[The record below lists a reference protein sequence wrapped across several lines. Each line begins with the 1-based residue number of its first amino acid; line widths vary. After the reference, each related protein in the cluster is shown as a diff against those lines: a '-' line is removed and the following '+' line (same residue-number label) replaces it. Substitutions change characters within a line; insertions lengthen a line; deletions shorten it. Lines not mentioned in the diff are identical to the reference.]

1 MADYYSLYNL
11 ALESMGKKYSVTT
24 SNIITIIGLLWILLP
39 MLAGYIMDK
48 WEISFSAKKEKFL
61 NILLITFII
70 LGFVPFVY
78 GLENG
83 IKAEKFEELI
93 KKKQELKI
101 NIQDEDLIETGK
113 KLNKFCENYYS
124 NTNKSFCENQEL
136 NQYTYNVYF
145 GNKYENNP
153 VINEDIQKAK
163 EYVENRKG
171 DK

>member
-1 MADYYSLYNL
+1 MINYYELYNL
-11 ALESMGKKYSVTT
+11 ALESMGKKYSVTI
-24 SNIITIIGLLWILLP
+24 SNIITIIGILWILLP
-39 MLAGYIMDK
+39 MLVGYIMDK
-48 WEISFSAKKEKFL
+48 WEISFSTKKEKFL

-101 NIQDEDLIETGK
+101 NISEEELIETGK

-124 NTNKSFCENQEL
+124 NINKSFCENQEL

-153 VINEDIQKAK
+153 IMNEDIQKAK

>member
-11 ALESMGKKYSVTT
+11 ALESMGKKYSITT
-24 SNIITIIGLLWILLP
+24 SNIITIIGLFWILLP

-48 WEISFSAKKEKFL
+48 WEISFSTKKEKIL

-93 KKKQELKI
+93 KKK
-101 NIQDEDLIETGK
+101 
-113 KLNKFCENYYS
+113 
-124 NTNKSFCENQEL
+124 
-136 NQYTYNVYF
+136 
-145 GNKYENNP
+145 
-153 VINEDIQKAK
+153 
-163 EYVENRKG
+163 
-171 DK
+171 

>member
-24 SNIITIIGLLWILLP
+24 SNIITIIGLFWILLP

-48 WEISFSAKKEKFL
+48 WEISFSVKKEKFL

-93 KKKQELKI
+93 KKK
-101 NIQDEDLIETGK
+101 TG
-113 KLNKFCENYYS
+113 
-124 NTNKSFCENQEL
+124 T
-136 NQYTYNVYF
+136 
-145 GNKYENNP
+145 
-153 VINEDIQKAK
+153 
-163 EYVENRKG
+163 
-171 DK
+171 